1 MPKLT
6 WPSAKF
12 FQTIGLFGL
21 GLGVRTAIK
30 ANSTTQQNKLAQQK
44 LDELEKVIKEIRE
57 TVNNNAALHGNGNDL
72 RVKQLVEQYYE
83 NLQNQVNQLY
93 KQDQLSD
100 ITPQIQLAAQNVE
113 AASNYLIKI
122 QSELNNLQNYQ
133 TIERSYW
140 LQEQVN
146 AQTTYA
152 ANLNYLLN
160 NLNPSIETKLKIY
173 QIIAKNI
180 SNSKNNLVSNI
191 WEPVENI
198 NQWLSTITYEQNI
211 AFINLSGTFV
221 IFVTLFSIIA
231 IFYGDMLINYLKLEE
246 RYPKIAKYIILRRK
260 FQQFYLLINIFI
272 IFIVT
277 IIMFVM
283 NLTLF

>member
-1 MPKLT
+1 MFKFQ

-12 FQTIGLFGL
+12 FQTIGLFSL
-21 GLGVRTAIK
+21 GMGVRTAIK
-30 ANSTTQQNKLAQQK
+30 ANSTAQQNILAQQK
-44 LDELEKVIKEIRE
+44 LDELNKVIKEIQE
-57 TVNNNAALHGNGNDL
+57 TVNTRAALQGNGNDSNI
-72 RVKQLVEQYYE
+72 KQLVEQYYE

-93 KQDQLSD
+93 QQNQLSD
-100 ITPQIQLAAQNVE
+100 ITSQIQLAAQNVE
-113 AASNYLIKI
+113 TANDYLIKI
-122 QSELNNLQNYQ
+122 QSELNKLNNYQ
-133 TIERSYW
+133 IIERNYW
-140 LQEQVN
+140 LQEQLK
-146 AQTTYA
+146 AKASYDT
-152 ANLNYLLN
+152 NLDYLLN
-160 NLNPSIETKLKIY
+160 NLNPGIENKLKIY
-173 QIIAKNI
+173 QIIAKNM
-180 SNSKNNLVSNI
+180 SNSNNLVNNI
-191 WEPVENI
+191 WESVENF

-231 IFYGDMLINYLKLEE
+231 IFYGDRLINYLKLEE

-260 FQQFYLLINIFI
+260 FQQFYLLINILI